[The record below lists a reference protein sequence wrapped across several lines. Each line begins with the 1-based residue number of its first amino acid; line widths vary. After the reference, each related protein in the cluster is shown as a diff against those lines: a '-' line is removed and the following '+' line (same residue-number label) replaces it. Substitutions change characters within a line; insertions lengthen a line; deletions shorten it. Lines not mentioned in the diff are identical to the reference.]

1 MSSLDILSSNTLN
14 LKNKITK
21 IEQKKIFCDPPIKN
35 FEKYFMVHQYM
46 PTIFHDLHKIPPAPP
61 LTYLMCGP

>member
-21 IEQKKIFCDPPIKN
+21 IEQKKIFCDPSKILKNISWSIK
-35 FEKYFMVHQYM
+35 YM